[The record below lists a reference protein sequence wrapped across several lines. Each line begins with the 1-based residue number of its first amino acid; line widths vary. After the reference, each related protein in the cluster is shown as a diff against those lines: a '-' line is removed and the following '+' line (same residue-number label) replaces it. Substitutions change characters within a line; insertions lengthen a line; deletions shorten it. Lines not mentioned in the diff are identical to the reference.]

1 MQLQNELMRLLNIR
15 FPVIMAPM
23 FLVSNQE
30 MMEAGIRSGIMS
42 VFPTLNYRKEG
53 SLEDII
59 DNLHLALLQQEGK
72 PGNFG
77 VNLIVQQT
85 NPLYKKHLEICI
97 KRKVPFYITSLGK
110 PKEVI
115 EKAHSYGAKVFCDVT
130 NMKHAEKCASEGCD
144 GFLAVGQ
151 GAGGHAGPHP
161 NYILIPALRK
171 MFPDKPVIAAGGIA
185 TGEAM
190 LSMLACGASA
200 ASIGTRFIASV
211 EANVSEEYKK
221 AIVDSGMD
229 DIVMTE
235 RISGTPCAVINT
247 PYAQKIGLHQ
257 NWFERWMNKNPTT
270 KKYFKMLVQ
279 IRGMQRLQQA
289 VKPGNYKTLW
299 CAGESVEMIHDI
311 LPCEQIIKM
320 LEMELIASF
329 EKMKKDF
336 SG

>member
-115 EKAHSYGAKVFCDVT
+115 VKAHSYGAKVFCDVT